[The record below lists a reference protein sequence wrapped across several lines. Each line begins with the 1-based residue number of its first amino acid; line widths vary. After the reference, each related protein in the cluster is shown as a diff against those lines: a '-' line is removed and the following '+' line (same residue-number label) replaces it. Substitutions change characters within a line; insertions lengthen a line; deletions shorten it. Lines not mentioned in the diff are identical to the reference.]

1 MVQKNNTNT
10 TNVVTSSY
18 PTNEEKIVESLLNYQ
33 IILAKR
39 LSKAFSNGQEN
50 PVLENFLL
58 NEVLKCLLDLNNNNN
73 IPLVI
78 YSENSKYFSC
88 WFVFQDLIKNK

>member
-39 LSKAFSNGQEN
+39 LLKAFSNGQEN

-58 NEVLKCLLDLNNNNN
+58 NEILKCLVDLNNNNN
-73 IPLVI
+73 ISL
-78 YSENSKYFSC
+78 
-88 WFVFQDLIKNK
+88 